1 VAGVFDSDPV
11 PNSVTFGPDGAV
23 YAGQLTG
30 APFPSGAASVFRL
43 SPDGTL
49 TPFATGFTSIIDIAF
64 GPNGDL
70 YVLQIFPGNLI
81 RITPDGSRSVVW
93 SGLAFPG
100 GVAIGPDGA
109 IYVTNLSVSPGG
121 GQVLRIQP

>member
-1 VAGVFDSDPV
+1 
-11 PNSVTFGPDGAV
+11 VTFGRDGAV

-30 APFPSGAASVFRL
+30 APFPAGAASVFRV

-49 TPFATGFTSIIDIAF
+49 TPVAAGFTSIIDIAF
-64 GPNGDL
+64 GPDGAL

-81 RITPDGSRSVVW
+81 RVAIDESRSVVY
-93 SGLAFPG
+93 SGLSFPG
-100 GVAIGPDGA
+100 GFAFDPNGS
-109 IYVTNLSVSPGG
+109 IYVTNLAILPGS